1 MEGSFDGVVY
11 YSRRMRRA
19 IRLDDKPS
27 SRLSFALMTKR
38 ELFFQLVKGQGTP
51 VVPFFPDI
59 SDWYKVRRLPLD
71 SVHEIPTGSF
81 IPDDAPLHANPG
93 RRDACATVSFGMPP
107 EFADWT
113 YLDFYRNF
121 DWGLPVHI
129 YDWCNFTYRACEH
142 VRHKEGDRIICQFR
156 TPLGTIQRIDGMAA
170 DGSLCPVKYFVSCDD
185 DWRVLLYV
193 LEHTEPV
200 PDYERITQILDGIGS
215 LGVADI
221 VLWRS
226 PFGKILTEYAGL
238 ETTVYQLADEPSVI
252 RDLLKSQTEVDL
264 ETAKLAAE
272 SPAEIVILSD
282 HADEQLINPVW
293 YEKYCLPFYL
303 RVSEILHAKHKIF
316 STHLDGNFKAL
327 FLLVARSG
335 FDLLDGCTPA
345 PMTNYEVEELAS
357 ALSGGMRAY
366 CGVPSIFFTQNAH
379 ISGIAA
385 FAERIINAL
394 AGKVILNIG
403 DILPADG
410 DIHKAIEL
418 GKWVAQINRRRLNV
432 NNGTVDPQ
440 PRPEGSE
447 QDLEKWKEA

>member
-11 YSRRMRRA
+11 YSRRMCRA

-27 SRLSFALMTKR
+27 SRLSFVLMTKR

-71 SVHEIPTGSF
+71 RAHEIPTGGF
-81 IPDDAPLHANPG
+81 IPDNAPFHKS
-93 RRDACATVSFGMPP
+93 SFGMPP

-113 YLDFYRNF
+113 YLDFYRRF

-129 YDWCNFTYRACEH
+129 YDWCNFTYRRCYET
-142 VRHKEGDRIICQFR
+142 RHKRGDRIVHQFS

-170 DGSLCPVKYFVSCDD
+170 DGSLCPLKYFVTRDD

-193 LEHTEPV
+193 LEHVDPV
-200 PDYERITQILDGIGS
+200 PDYQRIAQILDGIGS

-238 ETTVYQLADEPSVI
+238 ETTVYQLVDRPSVI
-252 RDLLKSQTEVDL
+252 SDLLKSQTEVDL

-272 SPAEIVILSD
+272 SPAETIILSD

-303 RVSEILHAKHKIF
+303 RVSEILHRKGKIF

-327 FLLVARSG
+327 FPLVARSG

-345 PMTNYEVEELAS
+345 PMTNYEVEELES
-357 ALSGGMRAY
+357 ALSGGMIAY
-366 CGVPSIFFTQNAH
+366 CGVPSIFFTQNAD
-379 ISGIAA
+379 ISEITA

-410 DIHKAIEL
+410 DIHRAIEL
-418 GKWVAQINRRRLNV
+418 GRWVARIDRRRLNV
-432 NNGTVDPQ
+432 SNGTVDPQ
-440 PRPEGSE
+440 PRPQGSE
-447 QDLEKWKEA
+447 QDLEKWKEK

>member
-1 MEGSFDGVVY
+1 
-11 YSRRMRRA
+11 MRRA

-27 SRLSFALMTKR
+27 SLLSFVLMTKR
-38 ELFFQLVKGQGTP
+38 ELFFQLMKGQGTP

-71 SVHEIPTGSF
+71 RAHEIRTGSF
-81 IPDDAPLHANPG
+81 MPDDAPFHRN
-93 RRDACATVSFGMPP
+93 SFGMPP

-113 YLDFYRNF
+113 YLDFYRNS

-129 YDWCNFTYRACEH
+129 YDWCNFTYRACEEA
-142 VRHKEGDRIICQFR
+142 RRKEGDRIIHQFT

-170 DGSLCPVKYFVSCDD
+170 DGSLCPLKYFVSCDD
-185 DWRVLLYV
+185 DWKVLLYV
-193 LEHTEPV
+193 LEHTEPI
-200 PDYERITQILDGIGS
+200 PDYERITQILDGIGK

-238 ETTVYQLADEPSVI
+238 ETTVYQLVDKPSVI
-252 RDLLKSQTEVDL
+252 SDLLKLQTQMDL
-264 ETAKLAAE
+264 DVVRLAAE
-272 SPAEIVILSD
+272 SPADIVILSD

-293 YEKYCLPFYL
+293 YDKYCMPFCL
-303 RVSEILHAKHKIF
+303 RVSEILHGKGKIF

-327 FLLVARSG
+327 FPLVARSG

-345 PMTNYEVEELAS
+345 PMTNYEVEELES
-357 ALSGGMRAY
+357 ALSGGMKAY
-366 CGVPSIFFTQNAH
+366 CGVPSIFFTQNAD
-379 ISGIAA
+379 ISEITA

-410 DIHKAIEL
+410 DVQKAIEL
-418 GKWVAQINRRRLNV
+418 GRWVARINRRRLNV
-432 NNGTVDPQ
+432 SNGTVDPQ
-440 PRPEGSE
+440 PTMQSSE
-447 QDLEKWKEA
+447 QDLEKRKEKQWQ